1 MLATFQPPHAP
12 RPSPHA
18 NLFFLHGP
26 SAGVVRGMTRALVP
40 LLALTLLASAC
51 SSYVAAPLPE
61 APSFPVGL
69 PVVQG
74 NETPA
79 GHGLPAGHP
88 FDARDG
94 LDFTEL
100 ATLAVVNN
108 PELRTARTA
117 ARLTSAQS
125 FAAGLLPDPQINI
138 SRDFPEAVLTGGSS
152 AFVAGIGYAINALV
166 THSTVKEAGEQDTAQ
181 ADLNLLWQ
189 EWQVIAQARLQFVRL
204 QAAAQ
209 RKALLMRTRDVV
221 ADRYRRASTALA
233 AGLLTLDAVAPQLA
247 ALQDVER
254 QLHDLERQTN
264 QARFDLIALLGL
276 APDTPLVLQGEAT
289 LPPVD
294 ADALRAGLTGLL
306 NARPDLQALRA
317 GYAAQDARYRVAL
330 LQQFPA
336 LTFGVQRS
344 RDNSN
349 AYTRGFAINL
359 GLPVF
364 NGNRGEVRVQ
374 DATRDKL
381 RAEYQQRLNAGSLDV
396 HRALAEHVIST
407 RQLADTESALVTLR
421 SATARLRTAFD
432 AHDIDA
438 LTLAT
443 LELST
448 LAKEGERL
456 DALQALQ
463 EQRIGLL
470 ALAGPTGP
478 TDGGVPA
485 ASPTRTERTPSP

>member
-1 MLATFQPPHAP
+1 M
-12 RPSPHA
+12 
-18 NLFFLHGP
+18 
-26 SAGVVRGMTRALVP
+26 MRAIAP
-40 LLALTLLASAC
+40 LLALGLLIGGC
-51 SSYVAAPLPE
+51 SSYTAAHLPE

-69 PVVQG
+69 SKVGQG
-74 NETPA
+74 EALP
-79 GHGLPAGHP
+79 GHGPTAGHP

-94 LDFTEL
+94 LDFTEV

-108 PELRTARTA
+108 PDLRIARLA
-117 ARLTSAQS
+117 ARLTAAQS
-125 FAAGLLPDPQINI
+125 FAAGLLPDPQINL
-138 SRDFPEAVLTGGSS
+138 SRDLPEVVLTGGSS

-166 THSTVKEAGEQDTAQ
+166 THSSIKEAGDQDTVQ

-204 QAAAQ
+204 QAAAE
-209 RKALLMRTRDVV
+209 RKALLMRTHDVV
-221 ADRYRRASTALA
+221 ADRYRRAGAALA
-233 AGLLTLDAVAPQLA
+233 AGLLTIDAVAPQLA

-264 QARFDLIALLGL
+264 QARFDLVALLGL
-276 APDTPLVLQGEAT
+276 APDTPLVLQGNVS
-289 LPPVD
+289 LPP
-294 ADALRAGLTGLL
+294 ADAAALETGLAARL
-306 NARPDLQALRA
+306 NTRPDLRALRA

-344 RDNSN
+344 RDTSN
-349 AYTRGFAINL
+349 VYTRGFAINL

-381 RAEYQQRLNAGSLDV
+381 RAEYQQRLNAGSLDI
-396 HRALAEHVIST
+396 HRALAEHAIST
-407 RQLADTESALVTLR
+407 RQLADTEAALVALR

-432 AHDIDA
+432 AHNIDA
-438 LTLAT
+438 LALAT

-448 LAKEGERL
+448 LAKESERL

-470 ALAGPTGP
+470 TLAGPTGDDLLP
-478 TDGGVPA
+478 PSSYRTP
-485 ASPTRTERTPSP
+485 SRTERTPSP